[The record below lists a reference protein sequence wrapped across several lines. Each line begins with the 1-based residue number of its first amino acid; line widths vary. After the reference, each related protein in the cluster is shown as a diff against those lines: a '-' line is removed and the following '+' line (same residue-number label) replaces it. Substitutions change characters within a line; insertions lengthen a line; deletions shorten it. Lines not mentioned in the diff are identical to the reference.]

1 MNFKASAVGLS
12 SAQSQS
18 GQGNMLCPGSITRQ
32 HSFSHVSLQP
42 DMKQFPYGSPS
53 GNSGVVHNS
62 TQDGLRSSP
71 SPPYPSSPNAGH
83 SPKRRVKANDNLKSL
98 IIRSPSQVRRIL
110 IERHTGIVK
119 FITVASQGKRMERP
133 FRQRD
138 ERIQR
143 IRATRMLCVASI
155 SSDARENML
164 GRWMRWS
171 AVPGRG
177 GGSVSSNHVHPVG
190 AYTFEFH

>member
-42 DMKQFPYGSPS
+42 DMKQFPCGSPS

-71 SPPYPSSPNAGH
+71 SPTYPSSPNAGH

-110 IERHTGIVK
+110 IERHTGILK
-119 FITVASQGKRMERP
+119 FITAASQGKNMKRP
-133 FRQRD
+133 VRQRD

-143 IRATRMLCVASI
+143 VRATRMLCVASI
-155 SSDARENML
+155 SSDARENKLGKRMHWML
-164 GRWMRWS
+164 FRGEGSPEGADPAIFGRTRY
-171 AVPGRG
+171 GD
-177 GGSVSSNHVHPVG
+177 
-190 AYTFEFH
+190 Y